1 MILAT
6 KTILTAQC
14 AFNAHEEPVD
24 KLGVPYIFHLME
36 VTEKTTEEETIVA
49 LLHDFLE
56 DSHPEWDDYRIFND
70 PYFSSNM
77 HRYRSVLNA
86 LFE

>member
-1 MILAT
+1 MIWAT

-36 VTEKTTEEETIVA
+36 VTEKKQQKRKQLSHSCMIFRKPFIQNELTVESSMILIFRQTCIVIGP
-49 LLHDFLE
+49 
-56 DSHPEWDDYRIFND
+56 S
-70 PYFSSNM
+70 
-77 HRYRSVLNA
+77 
-86 LFE
+86 

>member
-1 MILAT
+1 MIWAT

-36 VTEKTTEEETIVA
+36 VAEKTTTEEETIVA

-56 DSHPEWDDYRIFND
+56 AIHPE
-70 PYFSSNM
+70 
-77 HRYRSVLNA
+77 
-86 LFE
+86 